1 MNRRVAALIVGLLVV
16 ASAVNT
22 NIASAQRSQERAGFW
37 FNAGLGYGSLSCK
50 DCDGEREAG
59 LSGGLSLGG
68 TITPRFLLGVG
79 TTGWT
84 KSEDGATL
92 TVGTLDARM
101 RFYPSVAGGFFLTAG
116 LGVGSISADLAGVGS
131 DAETG
136 YGAVVGVGYDF
147 RIATNVSITPFLN
160 GFAVSTSNADANVGQ
175 IGLGITVH

>member
-1 MNRRVAALIVGLLVV
+1 MNKRLAAALVGLVV
-16 ASAVNT
+16 VCLAVNA
-22 NIASAQRSQERAGFW
+22 NMASAQRVHERGGFW

-50 DCDGEREAG
+50 DCEGSEAG

-68 TITPRFLLGVG
+68 TINPRFLLGIG

-84 KSEDGATL
+84 KSEDGSTL
-92 TVGTLDARM
+92 TVGTLDARL

-116 LGVGSISADLAGVGS
+116 LGLGSISADLAGIGS

-136 YGAVVGVGYDF
+136 YGAVVGIGYDF